1 MSKIIVEL
9 DKEDA
14 EIVLANQKEIVE
26 LLREILKE
34 HSVSE
39 DNYETI
45 ARRAKKLKSEKTPYS
60 IYYIA
65 KDGARDRVA

>member
-1 MSKIIVEL
+1 VSKIIVEL

-34 HSVSE
+34 
-39 DNYETI
+39 
-45 ARRAKKLKSEKTPYS
+45 LKEN
-60 IYYIA
+60 
-65 KDGARDRVA
+65 G

>member
-26 LLREILKE
+26 LLRDILKE
-34 HSVSE
+34 L
-39 DNYETI
+39 
-45 ARRAKKLKSEKTPYS
+45 KKN
-60 IYYIA
+60 
-65 KDGARDRVA
+65 G

>member
-26 LLREILKE
+26 LLREILRELKE
-34 HSVSE
+34 
-39 DNYETI
+39 N
-45 ARRAKKLKSEKTPYS
+45 
-60 IYYIA
+60 
-65 KDGARDRVA
+65 G

>member
-1 MSKIIVEL
+1 MADRYEL
-9 DKEDA
+9 EEFIRA
-14 EIVLANQKEIVE
+14 SGGAGYVVT
-26 LLREILKE
+26 

-45 ARRAKKLKSEKTPYS
+45 ARREKKLKSEKTPYS

-65 KDGARDRVA
+65 EDGARDRVA

>member
-34 HSVSE
+34 L
-39 DNYETI
+39 
-45 ARRAKKLKSEKTPYS
+45 KKN
-60 IYYIA
+60 
-65 KDGARDRVA
+65 G

>member
-1 MSKIIVEL
+1 MADRYEL
-9 DKEDA
+9 EEFIRA
-14 EIVLANQKEIVE
+14 SSGAGYVVT
-26 LLREILKE
+26 

-45 ARRAKKLKSEKTPYS
+45 ARRAKKLESEKTPYS

>member
-34 HSVSE
+34 
-39 DNYETI
+39 
-45 ARRAKKLKSEKTPYS
+45 LKEN
-60 IYYIA
+60 
-65 KDGARDRVA
+65 G

>member
-26 LLREILKE
+26 LLREILRE
-34 HSVSE
+34 L
-39 DNYETI
+39 
-45 ARRAKKLKSEKTPYS
+45 KKN
-60 IYYIA
+60 
-65 KDGARDRVA
+65 G

>member
-1 MSKIIVEL
+1 VSKIIVEL

-34 HSVSE
+34 L
-39 DNYETI
+39 
-45 ARRAKKLKSEKTPYS
+45 KKN
-60 IYYIA
+60 
-65 KDGARDRVA
+65 G